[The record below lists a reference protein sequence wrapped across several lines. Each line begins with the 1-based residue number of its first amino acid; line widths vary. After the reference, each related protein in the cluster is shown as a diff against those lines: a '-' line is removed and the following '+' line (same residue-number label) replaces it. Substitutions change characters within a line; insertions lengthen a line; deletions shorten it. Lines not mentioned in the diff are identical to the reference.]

1 LLALGASYWVINERL
16 FMLAWY
22 RSRWQR
28 TKVGTVLA
36 TTHFCLI
43 SLLIGAIAISPSKDW
58 PWWPIVPFVLD
69 YPFSYVITFVSAS
82 ATKIMLF
89 LPHAGLE
96 RWLLNQREPFSS
108 LDLFWLPAILFV
120 VLGTLWHYY
129 WPQVPRYIRRSSEH

>member
-1 LLALGASYWVINERL
+1 MAEDKGRNR
-16 FMLAWY
+16 M
-22 RSRWQR
+22 
-28 TKVGTVLA
+28 A

-58 PWWPIVPFVLD
+58 PWWPIVPFIVD

-82 ATKIMLF
+82 AMKIILF

-108 LDLFWLPAILFV
+108 LDLFWLPAILFL

>member
-1 LLALGASYWVINERL
+1 MAEDKGRNR
-16 FMLAWY
+16 M
-22 RSRWQR
+22 
-28 TKVGTVLA
+28 A

-58 PWWPIVPFVLD
+58 PWWPIVPFIVD

-82 ATKIMLF
+82 AMKIILF

-108 LDLFWLPAILFV
+108 LDLFWLPAILFLV
-120 VLGTLWHYY
+120 PGTLWHYY